1 MENIDE
7 NESEENQR
15 MAFDTVVTGR
25 NCVVTSD
32 CHIYIWL
39 FKLCRRQPF
48 QQNSLDKAP
57 HSTVPHFDVYQNCR
71 TIPLQVFMN
80 YS

>member
-32 CHIYIWL
+32 CHIYGCSSCVVANRSSKIL
-39 FKLCRRQPF
+39 YTKLHNLQRQILMYTRTVGPF
-48 QQNSLDKAP
+48 LCKS
-57 HSTVPHFDVYQNCR
+57 S
-71 TIPLQVFMN
+71 
-80 YS
+80 